1 MASGMLLALPPTPP
15 HELSAT
21 ASSLPLHRP
30 APNPAHAALLTQPQ
44 LADAAHGQSASD
56 TIRVMPGVPTEE
68 PTDGRIGEVVRQK
81 DRKSATKKRGTSF
94 PSRVSYFLSGMLK
107 RRQDMHKKKRT
118 AGDDNSD
125 SDEGDKE
132 PRAPSGRLPAQRPW
146 ARQPRPSFKERFA
159 NAMQKDK
166 IGLMMQ
172 ADLVMRDFG
181 PDGFTP
187 TDLDD
192 IRQGIDRYAE
202 FSRSP
207 VEWWRPILER

>member
-1 MASGMLLALPPTPP
+1 VT
-15 HELSAT
+15 
-21 ASSLPLHRP
+21 
-30 APNPAHAALLTQPQ
+30 
-44 LADAAHGQSASD
+44 
-56 TIRVMPGVPTEE
+56 PGVPTEE

-81 DRKSATKKRGTSF
+81 DQKSATKKRGTSF
-94 PSRVSYFLSGMLK
+94 LSRASDFLSWILK
-107 RRQDMHKKKRT
+107 RRQEKDKKKGS

-132 PRAPSGRLPAQRPW
+132 PGTASERLPAQWPW
-146 ARQPRPSFKERFA
+146 AWRPLPSFKERFA

-166 IGLMMQ
+166 IGLMLD

-207 VEWWRPILER
+207 VEWWRRMLER